1 MGRSLNKSSAT
12 SATLKTYYPVD
23 THSEYSMSGEE
34 KKKLPMEE
42 DELARIRE
50 IFKAFDTAAKD
61 RVLTEKLPSVL
72 RLLGFNFFESEIPE
86 L

>member
-1 MGRSLNKSSAT
+1 
-12 SATLKTYYPVD
+12 
-23 THSEYSMSGEE
+23 
-34 KKKLPMEE
+34 MEE

-50 IFKAFDTAAKD
+50 IFKAFDTASKD